1 MKLLGCAL
9 NGLLIFSIV
18 SSGIVLYDKGSL
30 NSVGGF
36 VTWAFLSLV
45 VFVVFALLMSPI
57 LLIITLIGKLI
68 GK

>member
-9 NGLLIFSIV
+9 NGLLVFSIV
-18 SSGIVLYDKGSL
+18 SSGVVLYDKGSL

-45 VFVVFALLMSPI
+45 VFVVFAMLMSPI